1 MRVVEHIM
9 GIPITMDIPDCDD
22 ALIFEKVFKRFREI
36 DKRFSPYKT
45 DSELSKFQRGEITS
59 SNLSEEFKKIMAA
72 CKEAQNETDGY
83 FSAFYSMPSP
93 SHLDAVQGAGEE
105 RPQMYV
111 KYDED
116 VPEPSNAAM
125 RQEPAGISGFAG
137 KHGKV
142 VRRAWYDPTGYVKGW
157 AIAEAGKIIEKNG
170 RRTYCISAGGDVLA
184 RSMSDKI
191 WNVGIQD
198 PHHKH
203 KIIGKISD
211 RNFAVATS
219 GNYERGAHVIN
230 PKTGEAAQELLSVT
244 VTGPDIIRADVLA
257 TAIFAGGKSGL
268 ILAEE
273 INDYETL
280 VIDNS
285 EGFSVSSGMVAILN
299 AGIS

>member
-1 MRVVEHIM
+1 MRVIEHIM

-36 DKRFSPYKT
+36 DKRFSPYKN

-59 SNLSEEFKKIMAA
+59 SNLSEEFKKIMTA
-72 CKEAQNETDGY
+72 CKNAQEETDGY
-83 FSAFYSMPSP
+83 FSAYYNMPSP
-93 SHLDAVQGAGEE
+93 SHHLAG
-105 RPQMYV
+105 
-111 KYDED
+111 
-116 VPEPSNAAM
+116 S
-125 RQEPAGISGFAG
+125 SGFA
-137 KHGKV
+137 KKYTKV
-142 VRRAWYDPTGYVKGW
+142 ARSAGYDPTGYVKGW

-170 RRTYCISAGGDVLA
+170 RRTYCISAGGDILA
-184 RSMSDKI
+184 RSISDKI

-198 PHHKH
+198 PNHKH

-219 GNYERGAHVIN
+219 GIYERGLHIVN
-230 PKTGEAAQELLSVT
+230 PKTGEPAQELLSVS
-244 VTGPDIIRADVLA
+244 VIGPDIIRADVLA

-268 ILAEE
+268 VLAEE
-273 INDYETL
+273 LSDYETL